1 LFVNPCWVTGIR
13 GLTGAENRPL
23 PELLADHT
31 TQPEFPCRLHRANG
45 TVGSWDNRVVLH
57 SPIGD
62 HVSRRAMLRVAIGG
76 DVGPLP
82 YRARPGTAVAA

>member
-1 LFVNPCWVTGIR
+1 M
-13 GLTGAENRPL
+13 
-23 PELLADHT
+23 
-31 TQPEFPCRLHRANG
+31 
-45 TVGSWDNRVVLH
+45 GSWDNRVVLH

-62 HVSRRAMLRVAIGG
+62 HVSRRAMLRVAIGA